1 MRASKR
7 AVRSFN
13 PRVLAGGRDLRFS
26 ALLWYVCRFNPRV
39 LAGGRDRSFRT
50 SRKIIASFQSTR
62 PRGRTR
68 RPDCGYEFP
77 REVSIHASSREDA
90 TSLDV
95 SAGASGIVSIHASSR
110 EDATVPAR
118 LQSPEI
124 GFNPRVLAGGRDV
137 EQPSAGH
144 RIPVSIHASSREDA
158 TMAGTMPDSGTRVS
172 IHASSREDATSGKM
186 NRRVYLQFQ
195 STRPRGRTRQINPI
209 EKIPRS
215 GFNPRVLAGGR
226 DVYRA
231 SRESSRLVS
240 IHASSREDA
249 TVFQSFRNIIRSFN
263 PRVLA
268 GGRDTHYVDYHNR
281 VQFQSTR
288 PRGRTRRPNSVDLG

>member
-124 GFNPRVLAGGRDV
+124 GFNPRVLAGGRD
-137 EQPSAGH
+137 PAFLSRFAH
-144 RIPVSIHASSREDA
+144 SFVSIHASSREDA
-158 TMAGTMPDSGTRVS
+158 TRFMLRAMPLMMFQSTRPRGRTRLSGSANLSVKGGFNPRVLAGGRDLMLRVPWSTIMFQSTRPRGRTRLYNLLIARYLHVS
-172 IHASSREDATSGKM
+172 IHASSREDAT
-186 NRRVYLQFQ
+186 LPF
-195 STRPRGRTRQINPI
+195 
-209 EKIPRS
+209 
-215 GFNPRVLAGGR
+215 
-226 DVYRA
+226 D
-231 SRESSRLVS
+231 
-240 IHASSREDA
+240 IH
-249 TVFQSFRNIIRSFN
+249 
-263 PRVLA
+263 
-268 GGRDTHYVDYHNR
+268 
-281 VQFQSTR
+281 
-288 PRGRTRRPNSVDLG
+288 